1 MTDGPKL
8 ISPTFIESREQKL
21 TIILTYISYEKRD
34 LALAINCNDP
44 FWDCNVSPSRGVG
57 ETNEQESEHG
67 ILLLTSMINCK
78 GTLLNGTLEDESVKS
93 SICKATA

>member
-1 MTDGPKL
+1 M
-8 ISPTFIESREQKL
+8 
-21 TIILTYISYEKRD
+21 SYEERD

-44 FWDCNVSPSRGVG
+44 FWECNVSPSRGVG
-57 ETNEQESEHG
+57 ETKEQDSEHG
-67 ILLLTSMINCK
+67 ILLTIIINCK